1 MRGEPLCA
9 PQCGG
14 RCAPPPPSN
23 FLLDA
28 RGFAPLHSPVC
39 RRSALHPGDFLPDEK
54 VTKESP
60 RAVPFGI
67 PRCVVTALF
76 ALAPLCSDSRR
87 ATLNHRT
94 RPICHFEFVGKSV
107 LFFPL
112 LTLREHFLLSIRGSA
127 GGAPEDAGGFK
138 LSRTIPLGHRA
149 GGAKGA
155 EVKAERFYFSPLRR
169 RSRLLRSLEPGG
181 SWRIFGDFLFVRKSP
196 GIWGGAPIQ
205 RGVQRGLCPIGRV
218 EPYRSNTIWA

>member
-23 FLLDA
+23 LLLDA

-87 ATLNHRT
+87 ATFCHKN
-94 RPICHFEFVGKSV
+94 RPICHFELSGQTG
-107 LFFPL
+107 LFSPLVSAESYPL
-112 LTLREHFLLSIRGSA
+112 LPIRGAA
-127 GGAPEDAGGFK
+127 GGAPEDAAG
-138 LSRTIPLGHRA
+138 SIPPKPIPRGHRA
-149 GGAKGA
+149 GGSKGA

-181 SWRIFGDFLFVRKSP
+181 SWRIFGDFLFARKSP
-196 GIWGGAPIQ
+196 GCRAERLHWW
-205 RGVQRGLCPIGRV
+205 V
-218 EPYRSNTIWA
+218 

>member
-1 MRGEPLCA
+1 MFLFLCEGRS
-9 PQCGG
+9 PSSGG

-87 ATLNHRT
+87 ATLNYRT

-112 LTLREHFLLSIRGSA
+112 VPLREHFLLSIRGSA
-127 GGAPEDAGGFK
+127 GGAPEDA
-138 LSRTIPLGHRA
+138 
-149 GGAKGA
+149 
-155 EVKAERFYFSPLRR
+155 
-169 RSRLLRSLEPGG
+169 
-181 SWRIFGDFLFVRKSP
+181 
-196 GIWGGAPIQ
+196 
-205 RGVQRGLCPIGRV
+205 
-218 EPYRSNTIWA
+218 